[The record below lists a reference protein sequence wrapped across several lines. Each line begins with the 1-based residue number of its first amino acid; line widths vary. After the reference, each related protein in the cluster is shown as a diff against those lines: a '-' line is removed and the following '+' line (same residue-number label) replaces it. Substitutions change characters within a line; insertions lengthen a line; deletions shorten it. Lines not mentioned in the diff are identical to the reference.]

1 MDQGT
6 GSPNKEDSIKNQA
19 GVQQSTKQQDIRF
32 IMQSICE
39 KIIIYLFLNR
49 ILIYYDSFRRFCA
62 DRFDFLNLK
71 KVEIYT
77 F

>member
-6 GSPNKEDSIKNQA
+6 GSPNKEDSIENQA

-62 DRFDFLNLK
+62 D
-71 KVEIYT
+71 I
-77 F
+77 